1 MTDTC
6 AYTTCTRPAK
16 PGGRFCS
23 PKHRAAWNRENAGV
37 VPARV
42 QSHSLTQNGD
52 VVLVVR
58 VREAD
63 AHRVADWKPTKGVEL
78 LEGDSHD

>member
-1 MTDTC
+1 MTTTC
-6 AYTTCTRPAK
+6 QHATCTRPAK

-23 PKHRAAWNRENAGV
+23 PKHRAAWNRENGGV

-52 VVLVVR
+52 TVLVVR
-58 VREAD
+58 VQAAD

-78 LEGDSHD
+78 LEGKE